1 MRFIMDR
8 DSAQQMPGRPVPLDR
23 LPWPSSIDM
32 MPQVWHALLTQL
44 AQAEEDVMKAVH
56 IGMMIALLSPS
67 LAHAADC
74 VDAKSAK
81 AGFILAKPG
90 IRSEFRPVAGGMVSV
105 ANTYESQS
113 PQKQFLFAGLIEV
126 FRDSDTGRL
135 AMIPFSDLRKLFPL
149 KTGAKS
155 TIEFVELSPNKQP
168 KSTKTLT
175 LVVKGK
181 ETFSLGDCKYN
192 VLAVNETFKN
202 GAGET
207 LDVFTALYAPDL
219 QAAVARRYDEGT
231 SKESVNGYETIKPL
245 AE

>member
-1 MRFIMDR
+1 MRIAVCGVVLAFL
-8 DSAQQMPGRPVPLDR
+8 SAGAV
-23 LPWPSSIDM
+23 
-32 MPQVWHALLTQL
+32 
-44 AQAEEDVMKAVH
+44 QA
-56 IGMMIALLSPS
+56 GQ
-67 LAHAADC
+67 C
-74 VDAKSAK
+74 VDAKSARN
-81 AGFILAKPG
+81 GFILARPG
-90 IRSEFRPVAGGMVSV
+90 IQSEFRPAAGGMMAV

-113 PQKQFLFAGLIEV
+113 PQTQFLFAGLIEV

-135 AMIPFSDLRKLFPL
+135 AMIPFTDLRKLFPL

-155 TIEFVELSPNKQP
+155 TIEFVELSPKKQP

-181 ETFSLGDCKYN
+181 ETFSLGSCKYN

-207 LDVFTALYAPDL
+207 LDSFTALYAPDL
-219 QAAVARRYDEGT
+219 QAALARRYDEGT
-231 SKESVNGYETIKPL
+231 SAQSVNGYETIKPL

>member
-1 MRFIMDR
+1 MKIAFVGMALAVLLPAG
-8 DSAQQMPGRPVPLDR
+8 SA
-23 LPWPSSIDM
+23 
-32 MPQVWHALLTQL
+32 L
-44 AQAEEDVMKAVH
+44 AGQ
-56 IGMMIALLSPS
+56 
-67 LAHAADC
+67 C

-81 AGFILAKPG
+81 NGFILARPG
-90 IRSEFRPVAGGMVSV
+90 IQSEFRPAAGGMISV

-149 KTGAKS
+149 KAGAKS
-155 TIEFVELSPNKQP
+155 TIEFVELSPEKQP
-168 KSTKTLT
+168 KATKTLT

-192 VLAVNETFKN
+192 VLAVKETFKN
-202 GAGET
+202 ASGET
-207 LDVFTALYAPDL
+207 LDAFTALYAPDL
-219 QAAVARRYDEGT
+219 QAALARRYDEGT
-231 SKESVNGYETIKPL
+231 STESVNGYETIKPL